1 MIFFP
6 LKLKKPAYLQK
17 GFIYCNF
24 RQKNCATCASSP
36 GTLGPG
42 DEPLVSVPG
51 LTPGRGQGQPPQG
64 PGDPKVRQ
72 GASPLLSPS

>member
-1 MIFFP
+1 MIFKD
-6 LKLKKPAYLQK
+6 LGVAPAL
-17 GFIYCNF
+17 
-24 RQKNCATCASSP
+24 SP
-36 GTLGPG
+36 ARPTPGSLGPR